1 VKVYHLQEG
10 EFEVKD
16 AALVAL
22 MTVGDMRAEA
32 LTDFTPAAVHTRHV
46 QGEAEIP
53 LFPPDRAE
61 AAARYE
67 QGYGYKLLVTAGPF
81 AGYFGYV
88 WIRGQ
93 A

>member
-1 VKVYHLQEG
+1 MKVYHLQED
-10 EFEVKD
+10 EFEVRD
-16 AALVAL
+16 AKLVAL
-22 MTVGDMRAEA
+22 MSVGDVHAEA
-32 LTDFTPAAVHTRHV
+32 LTDFTAGAVHTRHV
-46 QGEAEIP
+46 QGEATIP
-53 LFPPDRAE
+53 LFAPDRAE
-61 AAARYE
+61 AAVRYE